1 MKIAVIL
8 RIYMMEGMTIRAEI
22 ITVGTELLLG
32 DILNTNAQ
40 TLAKF
45 LSELGIDCYFQTT
58 VGDNPQRMRS
68 TIEQAESRSEMI
80 ILCGGLGPTEDDLT
94 KEILAN
100 HLGVKLTEHQR
111 SGDKI
116 RSFYQNHD
124 HIPKGNFKQVQYF
137 EGSLP
142 LLNPNGMAVGIFY
155 ESPRT
160 EKIYIVLPGPPRE
173 LKAMIDQSLKP
184 ILYEKNYARQ
194 PLTSRTLYFF
204 GLTESMLGEKLSE
217 MIGAQTD
224 PSIAIYASAGLL
236 SIRLTT
242 SKPREEAEELFDQ
255 TEERIQRLVGEYFIG
270 YQQKAPSAIVYD
282 LLTRHEQTLQIT
294 ETVTLGHVAKA
305 IRDDQ
310 LISPVSFSEVLAW
323 REFRNFSI
331 NEMIAWGQKH
341 LDQQDG
347 RSDYHMIVQG
357 RVDEENQD
365 LTYPVQAIIMIKDP
379 KQQVFV
385 FSVDHQNRQNSSVQ
399 LMSEYIADGLRRIIL
414 GDPLI
419 ESFEFE
425 VIRPN
430 KCSE

>member
-1 MKIAVIL
+1 MAIIL
-8 RIYMMEGMTIRAEI
+8 RIYMMEGMAIRAEI

-58 VGDNPQRMRS
+58 VGDNPTRMKS

-80 ILCGGLGPTEDDLT
+80 ILSGGLGPTEDDLT

-100 HLGVKLTEHQR
+100 HLDVELIEHQR

-124 HIPKGNFKQVQYF
+124 HIPEGNFKQVQYF
-137 EGSLP
+137 EGSIP
-142 LLNPNGMAVGIFY
+142 LLNRNGMAVGIFY

-160 EKIYIVLPGPPRE
+160 KKIYIVLPGPPRE
-173 LKAMIDQSLKP
+173 LQAMIDQSLKP
-184 ILYEKNYARQ
+184 ILKDKNYARQ
-194 PLTSRTLYFF
+194 PLISRTLYFF

-217 MIGAQTD
+217 IIGAQTD

-242 SKPREEAEELFDQ
+242 SKQREEAEELLDQ
-255 TEERIQRLVGEYFIG
+255 TEEEIQRLVGEYFIG

-282 LLTRHEQTLQIT
+282 LLTRHGQMLQIA

-305 IRDDQ
+305 IRDNQ

-331 NEMIAWGQKH
+331 NEMIAWGEQQ
-341 LDQQDG
+341 LDQQEDQ
-347 RSDYHMIVQG
+347 SDYHMIVLG

-365 LTYPVQAIIMIKDP
+365 LTYPVQTVTMIKDP
-379 KQQVFV
+379 QQQVFI
-385 FSVDHQNRQNSSVQ
+385 FLVDHRNRQNSSVQ

-414 GDPLI
+414 GEPLI
-419 ESFEFE
+419 ESFEFKS
-425 VIRPN
+425 IRPN
-430 KCSE
+430 KCLE